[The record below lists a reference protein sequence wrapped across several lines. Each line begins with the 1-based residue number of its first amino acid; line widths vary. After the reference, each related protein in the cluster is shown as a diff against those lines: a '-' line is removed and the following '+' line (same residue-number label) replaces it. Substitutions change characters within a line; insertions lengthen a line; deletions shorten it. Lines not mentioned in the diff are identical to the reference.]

1 MLKFQRKD
9 ISEKLYQI
17 KIEKFLT
24 ISLERIKKMY
34 CPNCG
39 KEIKDSDN
47 FCRFCGADLRLE
59 ETHVE
64 VQHEEY
70 VVQNEVEQHEIIENS
85 DEEEYVLYDVRKHW
99 MSLAVPIFLV
109 PLFLFYFWSIFLNS
123 HSFLSWITVIAI
135 LALIIYP
142 IARYKSD
149 KIIITNKFAHIK
161 VGVLNPEEVDIPL
174 EKLDVLEVSQTS
186 MGRMFGYG
194 MISFAV
200 NSEKYDY
207 GYIEAPEDLQYIIDD
222 PARFI
227 AESM

>member
-1 MLKFQRKD
+1 
-9 ISEKLYQI
+9 
-17 KIEKFLT
+17 
-24 ISLERIKKMY
+24 MY

-39 KEIKDSDN
+39 KEIKDNDN
-47 FCRFCGADLRLE
+47 FCRFCGADLRLDETQIQE
-59 ETHVE
+59 EVRHHNE
-64 VQHEEY
+64 
-70 VVQNEVEQHEIIENS
+70 EVEQHEIIENS
-85 DEEEYVLYDVRKHW
+85 DDEEYVLYDVRKHW

-123 HSFLSWITVIAI
+123 HSFLSWVIVIAI

-161 VGVLNPEEVDIPL
+161 VGVLNTEEVDIPL
-174 EKLDVLEVSQTS
+174 EKLDVLEVTQTS

-194 MISFAV
+194 IISFAV
-200 NSEKYDY
+200 NSEKFDY

>member
-1 MLKFQRKD
+1 
-9 ISEKLYQI
+9 
-17 KIEKFLT
+17 
-24 ISLERIKKMY
+24 MY

-47 FCRFCGADLRLE
+47 FCRFCGADLRLDE
-59 ETHVE
+59 QQPEP
-64 VQHEEY
+64 QMHE
-70 VVQNEVEQHEIIENS
+70 NEAEQHDEIIENN

-123 HSFLSWITVIAI
+123 HSFLSWIIVIAI

-174 EKLDVLEVSQTS
+174 EKLDVLEVTQTS

>member
-1 MLKFQRKD
+1 
-9 ISEKLYQI
+9 
-17 KIEKFLT
+17 
-24 ISLERIKKMY
+24 MY

-39 KEIKDSDN
+39 KEIKDNDN
-47 FCRFCGADLRLE
+47 FCRFCGADLRLDETQIQE
-59 ETHVE
+59 EVRHHNE
-64 VQHEEY
+64 
-70 VVQNEVEQHEIIENS
+70 EVEQHEIIENS
-85 DEEEYVLYDVRKHW
+85 DDEEYVLYDVRKHW

-123 HSFLSWITVIAI
+123 HSFLSWVIVIAI

-161 VGVLNPEEVDIPL
+161 VGVLNTEEVDIPL
-174 EKLDVLEVSQTS
+174 EKLDVLEVTQTS

-194 MISFAV
+194 IISFAV
-200 NSEKYDY
+200 NSEKFDY
-207 GYIEAPEDLQYIIDD
+207 GYIEAPEDLQYIFGD